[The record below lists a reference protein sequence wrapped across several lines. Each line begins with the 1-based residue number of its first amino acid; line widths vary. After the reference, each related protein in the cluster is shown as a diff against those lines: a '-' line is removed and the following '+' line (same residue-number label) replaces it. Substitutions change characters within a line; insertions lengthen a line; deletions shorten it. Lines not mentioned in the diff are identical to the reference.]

1 MRGRGPPRHAPR
13 SPLPGED
20 RCCRLRHGLSGH
32 VACPASGRDQ
42 ANEAMKGRSVA
53 CRCRNRPEVEEA
65 VPWLVG
71 GQRVGADA
79 AAALAEL
86 WPPLRPLPPV

>member
-1 MRGRGPPRHAPR
+1 
-13 SPLPGED
+13 
-20 RCCRLRHGLSGH
+20 
-32 VACPASGRDQ
+32 
-42 ANEAMKGRSVA
+42 MKGRSVA

-71 GQRVGADA
+71 GRQVGADA